1 MVYGSTIRSYK
12 DLDVWQVAMDLAAA
26 CYRATEV
33 FPREEIYGMTAQIRR
48 ASVSVAANIAEG
60 YGRETSASF
69 VQFLRIAQGSLKEL
83 ETHLLLVERIQLLK
97 PELLAPLLNQCE
109 RISKM
114 LRNLIRSLND
124 PSRTTVREP

>member
-1 MVYGSTIRSYK
+1 MALPYGLTK
-12 DLDVWQVAMDLAAA
+12 DLDVWQVAMDLAAT
-26 CYRATEV
+26 CCRATEV

-97 PELLAPLLNQCE
+97 PEVLAPLLNQCE